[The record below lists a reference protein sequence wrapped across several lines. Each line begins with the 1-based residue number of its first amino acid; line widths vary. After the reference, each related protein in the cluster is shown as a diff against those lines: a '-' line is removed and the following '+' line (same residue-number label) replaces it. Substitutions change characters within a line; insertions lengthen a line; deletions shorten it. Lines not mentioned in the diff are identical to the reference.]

1 MKIAIAL
8 SGGGVRASAFHAGV
22 LQRLAADGLL
32 EQFTFLS
39 TVSGGSLIAGLVFC
53 SNDLRWPDSR
63 AYLSNVL
70 PYIRRRLTSG
80 SVQYSYAWR
89 ALVLPTRLLH
99 GRAHILADQ
108 LSSQWGIQGTI
119 DELPHEP
126 RWFINSTCYET
137 GKNWRFSKLRMG
149 DYRTNYV
156 VAPVFPIAEAIA
168 SSAAVPGL
176 IGPLVIRSKEFEW
189 SRYEGDQLVPA
200 GPAASRFE
208 LWDGGVY
215 DNLGTESLFKP
226 AGGCREGIDFLI
238 VSDASAALDFSPR
251 SLKRALKPGHRALRL
266 VDIATDQ
273 VRGLRAR
280 TLVAEFARGRVA
292 GTYLRMGNT
301 SAEIY
306 SAAGLHA
313 PAGDYLT
320 KSAAQQA
327 ATFPTML
334 RQLSNDEFEL
344 LCRHGYE
351 VADAT
356 LASRQPNHFTNIPRS
371 IRAPDG

>member
-1 MKIAIAL
+1 MKIAVAL

-22 LQRLAADGLL
+22 LQRVAADGLL
-32 EQFTFLS
+32 EHLTFLS
-39 TVSGGSLIAGLVFC
+39 TVSGGSLVAGLVFC

-63 AYLSNVL
+63 VYLSDVL

-80 SVQYSYAWR
+80 SVQYSFTWR
-89 ALVLPTRLLH
+89 AFVLPTRLLR

-108 LSSQWGIQGTI
+108 LSSQWGIRGTI
-119 DELPHEP
+119 DQLPHEP

-156 VAPVFPIAEAIA
+156 VSPVFPIAEAIA

-176 IGPLVIRSKEFEW
+176 VGPLVIRSKEFEW
-189 SRYEGDQLVPA
+189 SRYEKDQLVPA
-200 GPAASRFE
+200 DAAASRFE

-215 DNLGTESLFKP
+215 DNLGAESLFKP

-238 VSDASAALDFSPR
+238 VSDASAALGFSPR
-251 SLKRALKPGHRALRL
+251 SLKRALKPGHRSLRL
-266 VDIATDQ
+266 VNIASDQ

-280 TLVAEFARGRVA
+280 TLVAEFSSGRIA
-292 GTYLRMGNT
+292 GAYLRMGNT

-306 SAAGLHA
+306 SAAGLRA

-320 KSAAQQA
+320 KSAAHQA
-327 ATFPTML
+327 AKFPTTL
-334 RQLSNDEFEL
+334 RRLSNDEFEL

-356 LASRQPNHFTNIPRS
+356 LASRQPNHFTNVPRS
-371 IRAPDG
+371 IRTPNG